1 MFGYRP
7 KPGPLPTP
15 PTAPPP
21 PFGKGYAEF
30 SQGHL
35 RRWAIEQAIAARTH
49 ICSHMQLIDAA
60 EAIYNFALGAVQVI
74 DPGKPSE

>member
-1 MFGYRP
+1 MFRGQP
-7 KPGPLPTP
+7 KPAPRPQTPLPP
-15 PTAPPP
+15 IP
-21 PFGKGYAEF
+21 KGFADF

-49 ICSHMQLIDAA
+49 DCSHVQLIDAA
-60 EAIYNFALGAVQVI
+60 EAIYNFALGAVHVI